1 MVRVWLI
8 VSLLCLGC
16 YAESPTI
23 VAMTLSNHDDITK
36 TKNDYHFE
44 LFATV
49 NGGVVSVKK
58 FDIVTNA
65 LGDGLLKE
73 HAVFDHFDPEIQLGV
88 VDGIELTLRPVGGI
102 RFTVDINLTGA
113 TDAFITRE
121 ADLDTDPVP
130 NRDETVME
138 CDLAVHTRGT
148 ISCLMTKANDENTV
162 LGSLSLVLPSDGING
177 I

>member
-1 MVRVWLI
+1 MVRVLF
-8 VSLLCLGC
+8 VLPFLVVGC

-23 VAMTLSNHDDITK
+23 VAMTLNNHDDVTK
-36 TKNDYHFE
+36 TKNDHHFE

-58 FDIVTNA
+58 FDIVTNP

-73 HAVFDHFDPEIQLGV
+73 HAVLDHFDPEIQLGV

-102 RFTVDINLTGA
+102 RFSVDINLTGA
-113 TDAFITRE
+113 INAFITRE

-138 CDLAVHTRGT
+138 CDLGVHTRGT
-148 ISCLMTKANDENTV
+148 ISCLMAKPDEGDAV